1 MRRNPDLKLKFTRE
15 NMEQI
20 ISLQMEILEKSL
32 VFLRKK
38 GGKLVYITCSLLP
51 EENIEQIRKIC
62 EKYRLEPSSENHL
75 QIMPEKGG
83 MDSFFAFT
91 LIKP

>member
-1 MRRNPDLKLKFTRE
+1 
-15 NMEQI
+15 
-20 ISLQMEILEKSL
+20 
-32 VFLRKK
+32 
-38 GGKLVYITCSLLP
+38 LP